1 MNKTHDTVS
10 SYEEL
15 ERAVHAALETYSNVH
30 RGSGHNSM
38 VSTYLYEQ
46 ARDIVVE
53 YLGLK
58 KGKHLVIFCSPR
70 GAETLQANLKP
81 ESYNCLSSQD
91 IGLPLGV
98 RAIIVRRKALPAHIP
113 FMTGGGTARLVSPG
127 WVIWARGAD
136 KFEAGT
142 PAIINVIAFA
152 KALQIMK
159 SHGKAAFRLAPA
171 DKLTAIE
178 ILHSD
183 ELEKYSGRELMN
195 ELRQNLIGK
204 DLIVPTLEGAR
215 PFINFDNSASTQTFQ
230 PVWNA
235 VRQTW
240 HQQSQVHQEIIHKVR
255 SVCADFLGAP
265 LSSYDILFTANTT
278 EAINISAH
286 NFSLEKE
293 QDVEPLVLSTPME
306 HSSNDLPWRM
316 IPGHGMIRLSVDNE
330 GFIDL
335 NELEATLSD
344 YNQKHLHGNKRIRLM
359 AVSGASNVM
368 GSFNDLEAI
377 SLIVHKY
384 GARLFVDAAQLVAH
398 RRINIEQNAIDY
410 LAFSAHKVYA
420 PFGTGV
426 LVVRKGLLNF
436 NSSELEIIRSSGE
449 ENAGGIAALGKS
461 LILLNRIG
469 MDLIQ
474 EEEQTMTRLVLNKL
488 SQIPGLMIY
497 GIKEPGSQRFSRK
510 GGVIVFAIKGIM
522 ANKLAQLIAERGGI
536 GVRSGCHCAHIM
548 IKKLVG
554 VPPMLERFQ
563 GLIVTLFPR
572 LSLPGLARVSIGIG
586 NTEKDIDILIEV
598 LASVSGKLQAT
609 AGRQPGSSNSNKTVL
624 SQAEIKQ
631 QINDFISNVA
641 HKVYSY

>member
-1 MNKTHDTVS
+1 MHKEGATIS
-10 SYEEL
+10 SYQEL
-15 ERAVHAALETYSNVH
+15 ERAVYAALETYSNVH

-46 ARDIVVE
+46 ARDIVIE
-53 YLGLK
+53 HLELK
-58 KGKHLVIFCSPR
+58 KGNYIVIFCSPR
-70 GAETLQANLKP
+70 GAETLQANLIPK
-81 ESYNCLSSQD
+81 SYYCLSSQD

-98 RAIIVRRKALPAHIP
+98 RAIVVRRKALPSQIP

-127 WVIWARGAD
+127 WIIWARGAE

-142 PAIINVIAFA
+142 PPIVNVIAFA
-152 KALQIMK
+152 KALQLIK
-159 SHGKAAFRLAPA
+159 LHGKDAFRLAPA
-171 DKLTAIE
+171 DRLTAPE

-183 ELEKYSGRELMN
+183 ELEKYSGIELLN
-195 ELRQNLIGK
+195 ELRQTLIGK
-204 DLIVPTLEGAR
+204 DIIVPTLKGAR
-215 PFINFDNSASTQTFQ
+215 PFINFDNSASTQTFK

-235 VRQTW
+235 VCKTW
-240 HQQSQVHQEIIHKVR
+240 HLDSQVHNEIIHEVR
-255 SVCADFLGAP
+255 SVCSEFLGAP
-265 LSSYDILFTANTT
+265 LSSYDILFTSNTT
-278 EAINISAH
+278 ESINISAH

-293 QDVEPLVLSTPME
+293 QDVEPLVLSTLME

-330 GFIDL
+330 GFVDL
-335 NELEATLSD
+335 NELESVLSD

-368 GSFNDLEAI
+368 GSFNDLESI

-384 GARLFVDAAQLVAH
+384 GARLLVDAAQLVAH
-398 RRINIEQNAIDY
+398 RKIGMEKCGIDY

-436 NSSELEIIRSSGE
+436 TTPEMEQIRSSGE
-449 ENAGGIAALGKS
+449 ENAPGIAALGKS

-474 EEEQTMTRLVLNKL
+474 EEEQIMTRLVLNKM
-488 SQIPGLMIY
+488 SQIPGIMIF
-497 GIKEPGSQRFSRK
+497 GIKEPDSQRFSRK

-522 ANKLAQLIAERGGI
+522 ANKLAQMIALRGGI

-572 LSLPGLARVSIGIG
+572 LSLPGLARISVGIG
-586 NTEKDIDILIEV
+586 NSGNDIDKLIEV
-598 LASVSGKLQAT
+598 LSAIADKKFNHKGKNTDT
-609 AGRQPGSSNSNKTVL
+609 ANVK
-624 SQAEIKQ
+624 KQ
-631 QINDFISNVA
+631 IDDFIRETSQ
-641 HKVYSY
+641 KVYGN